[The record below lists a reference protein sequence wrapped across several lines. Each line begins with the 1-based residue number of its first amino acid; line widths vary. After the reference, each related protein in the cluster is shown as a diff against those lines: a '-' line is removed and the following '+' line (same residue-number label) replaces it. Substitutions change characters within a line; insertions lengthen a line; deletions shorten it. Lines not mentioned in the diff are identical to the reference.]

1 MGGED
6 EANTIAAGVKVWV
19 TDPDEAYVTADVLAV
34 DGDRVKI
41 AVAAGAKPGEREVK
55 PGDLNLV
62 ENVDREDMVTL
73 NYLHEPGVLH
83 NLKSR
88 YGLDEIYTYTGN
100 ILIAVRRERRPRT
113 PSGARSAR
121 ANVRNRVRN
130 RRALAERAPK
140 RSPSLENATRFFFVS
155 RPASSADR
163 RSLRRPTEPLEFFS
177 R

>member
-73 NYLHEPGVLH
+73 NYLPEPGVLH

-100 ILIAVRRERRPRT
+100 ILIAVRFPPHRAPDRPPPRRT
-113 PSGARSAR
+113 PVSPLFFPVDRSNAFGRGAR
-121 ANVRNRVRN
+121 
-130 RRALAERAPK
+130 K
-140 RSPSLENATRFFFVS
+140 KSPL
-155 RPASSADR
+155 
-163 RSLRRPTEPLEFFS
+163 
-177 R
+177 

>member
-62 ENVDREDMVTL
+62 ENETL
-73 NYLHEPGVLH
+73 VATIRHMEAY
-83 NLKSR
+83 
-88 YGLDEIYTYTGN
+88 
-100 ILIAVRRERRPRT
+100 IA
-113 PSGARSAR
+113 GD
-121 ANVRNRVRN
+121 
-130 RRALAERAPK
+130 
-140 RSPSLENATRFFFVS
+140 AT
-155 RPASSADR
+155 
-163 RSLRRPTEPLEFFS
+163 L
-177 R
+177 